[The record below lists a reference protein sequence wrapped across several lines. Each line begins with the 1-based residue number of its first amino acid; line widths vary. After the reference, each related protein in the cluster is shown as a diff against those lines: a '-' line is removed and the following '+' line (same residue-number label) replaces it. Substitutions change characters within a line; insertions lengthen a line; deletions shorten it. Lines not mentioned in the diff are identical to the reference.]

1 MTSFRYGQ
9 TLPPLPPSHAAD
21 GSRVPASPLDAQR
34 VEIRFSGN
42 HEGFAHAFTR
52 LRRSLDRYA
61 LSATTR
67 YNTELVFEEIVANI
81 VGHGARNGREP
92 DVRVTLEA
100 RPDSIVLIFDD
111 DGVPFDPRGRPDPV
125 KPKSLE
131 EAKVGGFGLMLV
143 RRAASSLEYLRT
155 AEDRNQLTVRVPR
168 QP

>member
-1 MTSFRYGQ
+1 
-9 TLPPLPPSHAAD
+9 L
-21 GSRVPASPLDAQR
+21 PASPIAARR
-34 VEIRFSGN
+34 VEIRFPGS
-42 HEGFAHAFTR
+42 HEGFAHGFGR
-52 LRRSLDRYA
+52 LRHALDGEA
-61 LSATTR
+61 LNATTR

-81 VGHGARNGREP
+81 VGHGAQKGREP

-143 RRAASSLEYLRT
+143 RHAASSLEYLRT
-155 AEDRNQLTVRVPR
+155 AEDRNQLTVRVRR